1 MEGLKVIGSAGS
13 EDKVKFVKEVGAD
26 VAFNYKTTNVADV
39 LAKEGPIN
47 MSVHFILFLQRR
59 HLIPNR
65 YWDNVGGETLDA
77 ALEAAC
83 ESGARFIVRML
94 F

>member
-1 MEGLKVIGSAGS
+1 MDGLKVIGSAGS

-47 MSVHFILFLQRR
+47 MSVHLFS
-59 HLIPNR
+59 
-65 YWDNVGGETLDA
+65 
-77 ALEAAC
+77 
-83 ESGARFIVRML
+83 SGNDVTDSK
-94 F
+94 